1 MNNLLKH
8 WAFTFCSSLSLLP
21 ERTTFAPLA
30 TSCQIPWLC
39 IHFYERDNKKF
50 KITSYARYSPIP
62 DEAPTIQKTC
72 PLTEPI
78 YSFIDW

>member
-1 MNNLLKH
+1 MIMYTLLGNEKKNL
-8 WAFTFCSSLSLLP
+8 
-21 ERTTFAPLA
+21 
-30 TSCQIPWLC
+30 
-39 IHFYERDNKKF
+39 

-78 YSFIDW
+78 